1 MTGKK
6 QPLILICGPT
16 GVGKSDLA
24 VELALRIGGEI
35 ISADSVQV
43 YRGLDIG
50 SAKITTEEMRGV
62 KHHLIDIIDPDEEY
76 GVNVFQKMAAE
87 AISKIAENG
96 HIPIVVGGTA
106 FYIQALMYGIDFTEE
121 EDNDRSYRNSL
132 MELGATTEG
141 AMKLWNELN
150 SIDSDY
156 AASTHYNNV
165 KRVVRALEYYHNTGR
180 KFSDYNREQSERLP
194 VYDCSYFA
202 LTDDR
207 ELLYERINKRV
218 DVMLK
223 NGLVD
228 EVKGLL
234 DKGYDQHLNSMSSIG
249 YKEICEYLSGNCPYD
264 EAIDMIKQN
273 SRHYAKRQLTW
284 LRREK
289 DVLFINR
296 QDYPDNEGIL
306 DYIQKVID
314 KKED

>member
-6 QPLILICGPT
+6 QPVILICGPT

-50 SAKITTEEMRGV
+50 SAKITTEEMCGV

-76 GVNVFQKMAAE
+76 GVNVFQTMAAR

-141 AMKLWNELN
+141 AMKLWDELN
-150 SIDSDY
+150 LIDSEY

-180 KFSDYNREQSERLP
+180 RFSDYNREQSERLP

-218 DVMLK
+218 DVMVK

-314 KKED
+314 KKEE